1 MCAAVMM
8 SGEMWRWWWSFWT
21 LGSGVAALQMRGHA
35 PSSSGRTMAGLEQI
49 AAVEAFGMDML
60 VNVERG
66 VESAVVLR

>member
-1 MCAAVMM
+1 
-8 SGEMWRWWWSFWT
+8 
-21 LGSGVAALQMRGHA
+21 
-35 PSSSGRTMAGLEQI
+35 MAGLEQI